1 MLPTREASARQPR
14 NEEAPLPDVQQVTLA
29 GGKLTGA
36 RAGTGRDLLVIHSL
50 LADRTAF
57 DPVLP
62 WLAERFRVTLVNL
75 PGFAESAPVAAGIDN
90 YADRIASLFDTD
102 GLARDTIVLANGF
115 GGTIAAAMAIRHGQ
129 KFGRLVLCDAA
140 AGFPVDGRKAF
151 HLMAEKVEAEGIA
164 SVATIAANRV
174 FHKAYLDA
182 HPKAIEAR
190 RAVLLG
196 VAPEAFIAACRTLM
210 ETDLVPQLGAIAN
223 PTLVICG
230 ELDAATPPP
239 LCRQMA
245 DHIAGAR
252 YVELPGCGHCP
263 PLEQPEAF
271 IEAIAAF
278 VLSRDR

>member
-1 MLPTREASARQPR
+1 MTKTEKLS
-14 NEEAPLPDVQQVTLA
+14 LA

-36 RAGTGRDLLVIHSL
+36 RAGVGPDLLIIHSL

-75 PGFAESAPVAAGIDN
+75 PGFEGSEPIAPGIEN
-90 YADRIASLFDTD
+90 YADQVGALFDVD
-102 GLARDTIVLANGF
+102 GLSRETIVIANGF
-115 GGTIAAAMAIRHGQ
+115 GGTVAAAMAIRDGDR
-129 KFGRLVLCDAA
+129 FGRLVLSDAA
-140 AGFPVDGRKAF
+140 AGFPPEGRKAF
-151 HLMAEKVEAEGIA
+151 EMMADKVASEGIA

-182 HPKAIEAR
+182 HPEAIEQR
-190 RAVLLG
+190 REVLLG
-196 VAPEAFIAACRTLM
+196 VSPEAFIAACRTLM
-210 ETDLVPQLGAIAN
+210 QTDLVPQLKAIRN

-245 DHIAGAR
+245 ENIAGAR
-252 YVELPGCGHCP
+252 YLELPACGHCP
-263 PLEQPEAF
+263 PLEQPEVF
-271 IEAIAAF
+271 IDAIADF
-278 VLSRDR
+278 VLSPGA